1 MKRFVYIFIAA
12 AFAICSCD
20 KDKSM
25 QQVEAG
31 GISVSQKEVEIYPG
45 GGNAQILLTSGES
58 WSMTTSNN
66 WVEVNPKGGKAG
78 STLLTITADVNQ
90 DDEDRYA
97 VLTFTNG
104 DGSQKVVVRQNEPY
118 LNVIYDNEH
127 IDYAWEEGFLWY
139 ESKANEADSHV
150 LRIESN
156 TWWKITGQNE
166 DFVLN
171 QTEGEGDFTL
181 TVIPNDINVTEDD
194 NKMTLTLEGP
204 DYRKKYT
211 LDFEHDHLVF
221 MINNFSVK
229 KCNELGTEIKGVEVE
244 SEVGWHLTD
253 EDNRDGWSVSGETQ
267 GNGTAGSPI
276 TTKLGDITIRA
287 NDSREKKIH
296 RIEFIPEDPV
306 ALQREISVVYEVSQD
321 PFIFDVEGNPNPKL
335 QIENHDQKWANDVVL
350 DVCSSADWSVDKKED
365 WVKINVDTMEGS
377 GSAGG
382 KNSKFQFH
390 LSEQNLGLK
399 DRKGKII
406 LKNGVNA
413 LSLEVSVIQERFVFD
428 SSWNADEEP
437 PLKTNPENEDKK
449 YRDFILDTYG
459 PWHIDDCPEW
469 LQFSRIKGE
478 SGRNTISFRASEI
491 NTDEDDR
498 VHEVKIVSDLHEDQ
512 DEPLYRIV
520 KVVQNGFRFDVEP
533 LVLDKSFSPLGGETK
548 FKVTSPTEWTAS
560 DNCDWITVTPDKNH
574 SDSEVT
580 ATVELNPT
588 KHTRNGEIT
597 FINNDVNNGKGK
609 EIVVEVQQAAYEYAV
624 DFAVNDPLKLEPV
637 PVVTSYPV
645 KVTSSGSWSANSDQ
659 DWVTLTSSGG
669 NGNGSF
675 NINIGNNTTDAER
688 MAKVTVTNADLPE
701 SVNSYSLRIRQA
713 PFVFYAESDDNFKF
727 NALSEGQEYKITY
740 ECSAGMK
747 ITFPEWINCVD
758 DGQGTITVTADPN
771 TGKDYRDGKIII
783 SNDFTDKEVEFNVY
797 QAQYLFSHNGKS
809 EYKELAYED
818 VSDIKIQITST
829 GKWSASSND
838 DSWLTVSPTSGNGD
852 KQITV
857 TIADNKDTKERTA
870 TLTIQCDDNK
880 DRKYQITFSQKGA
893 PKK

>member
-12 AFAICSCD
+12 ALAICSCD

-58 WSMTTSNN
+58 WRMTTSNN
-66 WVEVNPKGGKAG
+66 WADVNPKSGKAG
-78 STLLTITADVNQ
+78 STLITITADVNQ

-97 VLTFTNG
+97 ELTFTNG

-127 IDYAWEEGFLWY
+127 IDYEWEDGFLWY
-139 ESKANEADSHV
+139 ASQAKEADSHV

-181 TVIPNDINVTEDD
+181 TVIPDDINVTEDD
-194 NKMTLTLEGP
+194 NEMTLTLEGP
-204 DYRKKYT
+204 DDRKKYT
-211 LDFEHDHLVF
+211 LDFVHDHLVF
-221 MINNFSVK
+221 MIRNDSVK
-229 KCNELGTEIKGVEVE
+229 ECNELGTEIKGVEVE
-244 SEVGWHLTD
+244 SEVDWHLTD
-253 EDNRDGWSVSGETQ
+253 ERDGWSVSGRTK
-267 GNGTAGSPI
+267 GAGMAGSPI
-276 TTKLGDITIRA
+276 TTELGDIEIHA
-287 NDSREKKIH
+287 NDSREEKIH
-296 RIEFIPEDPV
+296 HIEFIPEDPD
-306 ALQREISVVYEVSQD
+306 ALEREISVVYEVRQD
-321 PFIFDVEGNPNPKL
+321 PFVFDVAGNPNPEL
-335 QIENHDQKWANDVVL
+335 QIENHDQIWTNDVVL
-350 DVCSSADWSVDKKED
+350 DVRSSADWSVYKKED

-382 KNSKFQFH
+382 ENSEFLFH
-390 LSEQNLGLK
+390 LSEQNLGLE
-399 DRKGKII
+399 DREGKII

-437 PLKTNPENEDKK
+437 PLKTNPENEDEK

-469 LQFSRIKGE
+469 LEFSRIEGE
-478 SGRNTISFRASEI
+478 SGRNTIFFRASEI

-533 LVLDKSFSPLGGETK
+533 LVLDEIFSPLGGETK
-548 FKVTSPTEWTAS
+548 FKITSPTEWTAS
-560 DNCDWITVTPDKNH
+560 ANRNWITVTPDNNR

-580 ATVELNPT
+580 ARVTLNPT
-588 KHTRNGEIT
+588 KNARNGEIT
-597 FINNDVNNGKGK
+597 FINYDVNNGDGK
-609 EIVVEVQQAAYEYAV
+609 KIVVKVNQAAYEYEV
-624 DFAVNDPLKLEPV
+624 DFAVNDPLELEPV

-645 KVTSSGSWSANSDQ
+645 NVTSSGRWSANSDA
-659 DWVTLTSSGG
+659 DWVTLTSYDGF
-669 NGNGSF
+669 GNGSF
-675 NINIGNNTTDAER
+675 NIKIENNTTDTER
-688 MAKVTVTNADLPE
+688 MATVTVTNADLPK
-701 SVNSYSLRIRQA
+701 SVNSYSLEIRQA
-713 PFVFYAESDDNFKF
+713 PFVFYAESDDDFDF
-727 NALSEGQEYKITY
+727 NALPEGQEYEISY
-740 ECSAGMK
+740 ECSAGMR
-747 ITFPEWINCVD
+747 IDCPEWINCDD
-758 DGQGTITVTADPN
+758 DGNGTIKVTADPN
-771 TGKDYRDGKIII
+771 TGEDDRDGVIII
-783 SNDFTDKEVEFNVY
+783 YNDFTDEEVVFDVY
-797 QAQYLFSHNGKS
+797 QAQYDFRHNGKS
-809 EYKELAYED
+809 AYKDLAYED

-829 GKWSASSND
+829 GKWSVSSD
-838 DSWLTVSPTSGNGD
+838 GSWLTVSPKSGNGN

-857 TIADNKDTKERTA
+857 KIADNKDTDGRTA

-893 PKK
+893 PEK